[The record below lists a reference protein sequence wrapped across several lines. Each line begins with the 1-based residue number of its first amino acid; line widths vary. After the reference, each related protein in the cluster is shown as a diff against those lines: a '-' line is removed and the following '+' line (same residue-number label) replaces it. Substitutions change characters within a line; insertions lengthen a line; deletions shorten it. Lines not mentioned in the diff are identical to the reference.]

1 MGQTSAKL
9 TWPVRTHA
17 GPWDDCYDEPCKHKE
32 CNRHLRMDQAICPAY
47 FKCAVDHGHKE

>member
-17 GPWDDCYDEPCKHKE
+17 GAGMIGMTSPVNTRNVTGTYG
-32 CNRHLRMDQAICPAY
+32 PAY
-47 FKCAVDHGHKE
+47 TYLFYRRSGHQPVQ